1 MECARPSA
9 GFADRAVNRRDGLRS
24 QQVQTPNKIPRKTP
38 KEGTVFSLPSGNNNR
53 GSNGLG
59 VKIAE
64 LACQLAD
71 LGNSTELLTLIFSY
85 LSTLLS
91 TSHDGYEF

>member
-9 GFADRAVNRRDGLRS
+9 GFEDRAVNRRDGFWS
-24 QQVQTPNKIPRKTP
+24 QQVQTPNKISRKTP
-38 KEGTVFSLPSGNNNR
+38 KEGTDFSLPSGNNR